1 MKSHRRGSEIA
12 EMIFG
17 MACFVAGF
25 AIAAFSNFGYNQ
37 GVRDHADGLA
47 VVHEMPDGR
56 IVVVKVKK
64 KEVSR

>member
-12 EMIFG
+12 EMILS
-17 MACFVAGF
+17 MVCFVAGF
-25 AIAAFSNFGYNQ
+25 AIAACSNFGYDQ

-64 KEVSR
+64 KEVAQ

>member
-1 MKSHRRGSEIA
+1 MKLHRRGSEIA
-12 EMIFG
+12 EMVFS
-17 MACFVAGF
+17 MVCFVAGF
-25 AIAAFSNFGYNQ
+25 AIAACSDIGYDR

-64 KEVSR
+64 EKTK